1 MVTRIFML
9 GYTILI
15 LLLIATEFIYWIYT
29 GAWSIAWA
37 EHLLSILMSK
47 LFLQISI
54 PCLLIDFAIIV
65 LSENV
70 DVAEIIYTV
79 RKHFNKDEVK

>member
-1 MVTRIFML
+1 MITRIFML

-37 EHLLSILMSK
+37 EHLLSILMSR

-54 PCLLIDFAIIV
+54 PCLLIDFAIAV
-65 LSENV
+65 LIENV

-79 RKHFNKDEVK
+79 RKHFNKGEVK